1 MLGRTV
7 FAATFFAL
15 AQFAVAS
22 PPGCLLG
29 AVNQFKDPSD
39 LKAVCSA
46 KDLSEKVSGICGG
59 DAQTAMEALA
69 DICNGAG
76 VKLSTS
82 NVSSASGS
90 SASAS
95 ASASATASAH
105 KSTGT
110 SGTSLVAI
118 YPTGGSSSSGGNSTV
133 PVATGGPKPTAS
145 ATGSGGIPQS
155 NGAAGKVEF
164 GFAAVVAGLMVAVL

>member
-59 DAQTAMEALA
+59 DAQAAMEALA

-76 VKLSTS
+76 VKLCKL
-82 NVSSASGS
+82 NP
-90 SASAS
+90 
-95 ASASATASAH
+95 
-105 KSTGT
+105 
-110 SGTSLVAI
+110 SLQKRKACMFFVAMI
-118 YPTGGSSSSGGNSTV
+118 YINTV
-133 PVATGGPKPTAS
+133 FVCWS
-145 ATGSGGIPQS
+145 WWR
-155 NGAAGKVEF
+155 
-164 GFAAVVAGLMVAVL
+164 

>member
-7 FAATFFAL
+7 FAAAFFAL
-15 AQFAVAS
+15 AQFAVAT

-82 NVSSASGS
+82 NASSASGS
-90 SASAS
+90 
-95 ASASATASAH
+95 SASATASAH
-105 KSTGT
+105 KSAGT
-110 SGTSLVAI
+110 AGSSLVAM

-145 ATGSGGIPQS
+145 ATGSGGAPES
-155 NGAAGKVEF
+155 TGAAGKVEF

>member
-7 FAATFFAL
+7 FAAAFFAL
-15 AQFAVAS
+15 AQFAVAT

-76 VKLSTS
+76 VKLCKL
-82 NVSSASGS
+82 NPFPK
-90 SASAS
+90 
-95 ASASATASAH
+95 
-105 KSTGT
+105 KSMFILYGYNM
-110 SGTSLVAI
+110 SHLAFDLVCW
-118 YPTGGSSSSGGNSTV
+118 SWWR
-133 PVATGGPKPTAS
+133 
-145 ATGSGGIPQS
+145 
-155 NGAAGKVEF
+155 
-164 GFAAVVAGLMVAVL
+164 

>member
-95 ASASATASAH
+95 ATASAH